1 MPTSGEQAAE
11 EGAAPLLR
19 RVLVGQGVDAPVHM
33 QLAAVQRQL
42 ADMQSLAAD
51 HQRPRAGAQDDAL
64 VVEPL
69 HVLHT
74 GYGELFPSLQLEG
87 REKLTVA
94 GVEDVERFD
103 DQCIVLRTG
112 AGTLVVS
119 GEGLHIGKL
128 SLDGGELHVDGRID
142 ALTYEDAP
150 EERGGSFFSRLFA

>member
-1 MPTSGEQAAE
+1 MAYDITDP
-11 EGAAPLLR
+11 
-19 RVLVGQGVDAPVHM
+19 
-33 QLAAVQRQL
+33 AAVHR
-42 ADMQSLAAD
+42 
-51 HQRPRAGAQDDAL
+51 
-64 VVEPL
+64 
-69 HVLHT
+69 
-74 GYGELFPSLQLEG
+74 LQLEG

-142 ALTYEDAP
+142 GVNYE
-150 EERGGSFFSRLFA
+150 EEQPSSRGLFSRLFA

>member
-1 MPTSGEQAAE
+1 MAYDITDP
-11 EGAAPLLR
+11 
-19 RVLVGQGVDAPVHM
+19 
-33 QLAAVQRQL
+33 AAVHR
-42 ADMQSLAAD
+42 
-51 HQRPRAGAQDDAL
+51 
-64 VVEPL
+64 
-69 HVLHT
+69 
-74 GYGELFPSLQLEG
+74 LQLEG

-142 ALTYEDAP
+142 SVTYEDDAQS
-150 EERGGSFFSRLFA
+150 RGGFWSRLFG